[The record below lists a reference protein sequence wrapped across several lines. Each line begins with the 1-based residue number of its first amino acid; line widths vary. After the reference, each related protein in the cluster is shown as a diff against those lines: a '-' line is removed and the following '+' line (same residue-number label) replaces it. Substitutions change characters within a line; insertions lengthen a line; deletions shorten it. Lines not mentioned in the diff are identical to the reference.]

1 MVHMPAQPT
10 PTLSGRKMYL
20 AAVKIAKRAHQG
32 QRREAPD
39 NRPYFKHVEDV
50 ANFFADWDT
59 KTVAI
64 LHDAIEDTAKF
75 KREDL
80 PRKVTERSLRAAGF
94 PEHVIAGV
102 VAMTK
107 PPGKNNY
114 QRYLRKQVLP
124 NLLARRVKA
133 ADNYVNL
140 RDAIASWTYDAD
152 ALYRVNKYVDAL
164 HLLKRGYRIR

>member
-1 MVHMPAQPT
+1 
-10 PTLSGRKMYL
+10 MYL
-20 AAVKIAKRAHQG
+20 AAVKIAKHAHQG

-39 NRPYFKHVEDV
+39 NRPSFKHVEDV

-64 LHDAIEDTAKF
+64 LHDAIEDTAKYR
-75 KREDL
+75 REDL
-80 PRKVTERSLRAAGF
+80 PRKVTEQSLRTAGF

-107 PPGKNNY
+107 PLGEKNY
-114 QRYLRKQVLP
+114 PRYLLKQVLP

-140 RDAIASWTYDAD
+140 RDAIGSWTHDED
-152 ALYRVNKYVDAL
+152 ALYRVNKYVDSL
-164 HLLKRGYRIR
+164 YLLKRGYRIR